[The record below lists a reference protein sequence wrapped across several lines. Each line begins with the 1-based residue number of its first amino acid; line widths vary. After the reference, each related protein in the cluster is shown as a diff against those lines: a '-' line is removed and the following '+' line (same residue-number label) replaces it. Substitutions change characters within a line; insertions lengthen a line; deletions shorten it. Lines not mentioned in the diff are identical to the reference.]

1 MAEIKLHEMISA
13 RCREARTRNGWT
25 QAKIEEWGK
34 LASGMVAQIEGG
46 RMPSVQN
53 LAKLSTGLRTSMDWL
68 CGHDPEGMGA
78 VDADVVARNQHDA

>member
-1 MAEIKLHEMISA
+1 
-13 RCREARTRNGWT
+13 
-25 QAKIEEWGK
+25 
-34 LASGMVAQIEGG
+34 MVAQIEGG